1 MRFGGPFPSSTC
13 LAVKLAM
20 PSTRSKMRLDSTD
33 HTVTLLICCQ
43 PNTANHLKLGKG
55 ITSDRLGK

>member
-1 MRFGGPFPSSTC
+1 
-13 LAVKLAM
+13 
-20 PSTRSKMRLDSTD
+20 MRLDSTD